1 MKNTR
6 EQILSFAENE
16 LIEKESIRRAVLSEA
31 PAKQKKPVAWT
42 RILLPIAAC
51 FVLLC
56 GTVLLI
62 PSARAEV
69 FSWFGVSRP
78 ADYLTTDPS
87 ERPDVPELDAL
98 IASPAATDEVVTIP
112 IDRTDSEAV
121 NSEGALKVSAFLH
134 ENCDVALGEA
144 MFDGEHLYQ
153 TIRLNG
159 LSGLY
164 LLEQW
169 TGSRTMAVPVDPY
182 AVWGLYENG
191 PEEEYLSGE
200 KTLYEW
206 PESWIMYEM
215 PDGTRFGGM
224 LDLTSSIEGHLD
236 HLDEMGL
243 LVEDQTEEQKQA
255 VDAENRAYLMQNGLM
270 ASAEMFPLD
279 YVKYLDADGNLT
291 AKVYYVVKVIE
302 EDRGDGSYV
311 PDTELYNAEIGTIT
325 VNMKAYQNIGATEVT
340 ASNASVVWGAE
351 TVVVSKSDVDF
362 GDPDDHYEDDRIS
375 LYKQRVSTEGVTM
388 TAETENAEFSAL
400 GIKNFKIRIA
410 VPESW
415 TRENREALADSLTFN
430 VLLNGESGDWFTNPY
445 NCKVEDDGT
454 LLYELLDIVNMP
466 YEMIGSIKTITF
478 IPVIHSIE
486 TMDIYHQ
493 YDNGTKSKPLGT
505 LDPEYGV
512 TEWSASGANS
522 SQYESTTTEFPQYAI
537 TLHVN

>member
-1 MKNTR
+1 MKHTS

-16 LIEKESIRRAVLSEA
+16 LINKESIRRAVLSEA

-51 FVLLC
+51 LVLAF
-56 GTVLLI
+56 GVVFAI

-69 FSWFGVSRP
+69 LSWFGVSRP

-87 ERPDVPELDAL
+87 ERPDVPELDSL
-98 IASPAATDEVVTIP
+98 IASPAANEEVVTIP

-121 NSEGALKVSAFLH
+121 NSEGAMKVSAFLH
-134 ENCDVALGEA
+134 ENCDVELGEA

-224 LDLTSSIEGHLD
+224 LDLTSSIDGHLD
-236 HLDEMGL
+236 HLEELGL

-255 VDAENRAYLMQNGLM
+255 VDAENRAYLEQNGLM
-270 ASAEMFPLD
+270 AAAEMFPRDCD
-279 YVKYLDADGNLT
+279 YEKYLDADGNLT

-311 PDTELYNAEIGTIT
+311 PDTELYNAQLGTIT
-325 VNMKAYQNIGATEVT
+325 VNMKAYQNIEATGLTANGAP
-340 ASNASVVWGAE
+340 VVWDAE
-351 TVVVSKSDVDF
+351 TVVVSNHTYDNGEDF
-362 GDPDDHYEDDRIS
+362 NSYADDRVS
-375 LYKQRVSTEGVTM
+375 FSKHRVSTEGLTM
-388 TAETENAEFSAL
+388 TAEDIQANAL
-400 GIKNFKIRIA
+400 GIRDLKIRIT
-410 VPESW
+410 VPEAW
-415 TRENREALADSLTFN
+415 TQDEREAFVASLEWK
-430 VLLNGESGDWFTNPY
+430 VLLNGESGQWQLNGSHCITEEN
-445 NCKVEDDGT
+445 G
-454 LLYELLDIVNMP
+454 ELLFIAREISGVP
-466 YEMIGSIKTITF
+466 YDMLKS
-478 IPVIHSIE
+478 IHSITLIPRLRIFESITVNDVDHHVLCVLTPDYGE
-486 TMDIYHQ
+486 TVWSEKGGSGFSADDI
-493 YDNGTKSKPLGT
+493 L
-505 LDPEYGV
+505 
-512 TEWSASGANS
+512 
-522 SQYESTTTEFPQYAI
+522 TEFPQYAI

>member
-1 MKNTR
+1 MKNTS
-6 EQILSFAENE
+6 EQLLSFAENE
-16 LIEKESIRRAVLSEA
+16 LMQKESIRRAVLSEA
-31 PAKQKKPVAWT
+31 PAKQKTPIAWT

-51 FVLLC
+51 LVLAV
-56 GTVLLI
+56 GTVFLI

-69 FSWFGVSRP
+69 LSWFGVSRP

-87 ERPDVPELDAL
+87 ERPDVPELDSL
-98 IASPAATDEVVTIP
+98 IASPAANEDVVTIP

-121 NSEGALKVSAFLH
+121 NSEGAMKVSAFLH
-134 ENCDVALGEA
+134 ENCDVELGDA
-144 MFDGEHLYQ
+144 MFDGKALYQ

-169 TGSRTMAVPVDPY
+169 TGSRTMAIPVDPY

-191 PEEEYLSGE
+191 PGEEYLSGE
-200 KTLYEW
+200 ETLYEW
-206 PESWIMYEM
+206 PNAWIMYEM
-215 PDGTRFGGM
+215 PDGTRFGAL

-279 YVKYLDADGNLT
+279 YEKYLDADGNLT

-325 VNMKAYQNIGATEVT
+325 VNMKAYQNVE
-340 ASNASVVWGAE
+340 ASRVDSTDKVVWGAE
-351 TVVVSKSDVDF
+351 TTTIFKEEIDF
-362 GDPDDHYEDDRIS
+362 GEIDMPDDKLSFIKH
-375 LYKQRVSTEGVTM
+375 RVSMKGVTM
-388 TAETENAEFSAL
+388 TAETENTVVDAL
-400 GIKNFKIRIA
+400 GIRNLSVRIRT
-410 VPESW
+410 PESW
-415 TRENREALADSLTFN
+415 TTSEHEALAYSLSFKI
-430 VLLNGESGDWFTNPY
+430 LLNGESGDWFVQAY
-445 NCKVEDDGT
+445 NCNVQED
-454 LLYELLDIVNMP
+454 
-466 YEMIGSIKTITF
+466 GSILWLSGSIDGVPYDLLKSVKSITLVPVLTSVETIVLHHPDSEPDE
-478 IPVIHSIE
+478 ILNPAYGELVW
-486 TMDIYHQ
+486 
-493 YDNGTKSKPLGT
+493 SKPNLNGWNGDDT
-505 LDPEYGV
+505 R
-512 TEWSASGANS
+512 
-522 SQYESTTTEFPQYAI
+522 TEFPQYAI

>member
-1 MKNTR
+1 M
-6 EQILSFAENE
+6 NE
-16 LIEKESIRRAVLSEA
+16 HDFFKQMIHDRAVNDA
-31 PAKQKKPVAWT
+31 VVKAKAKMQTKRTAAWRRPVA
-42 RILLPIAAC
+42 IAAATLA
-51 FVLLC
+51 VIV
-56 GTVLLI
+56 GTVFLI

-69 FSWFGVSRP
+69 LSWFGVSTP
-78 ADYLTTDPS
+78 QDYLTTDPDDR
-87 ERPDVPELDAL
+87 EKIPEIDAL
-98 IASPAATDEVVTIP
+98 IASPDANEDVVKIP
-112 IDRTDSEAV
+112 IDRTDSDAV

-243 LVEDQTEEQKQA
+243 LVEDQTEEQQNA
-255 VDAENRAYLMQNGLM
+255 VDAENRAYLEQNGLM
-270 ASAEMFPLD
+270 AAAEMFPHD
-279 YVKYLDADGNLT
+279 YEQYLDADGNLT

-311 PDTELYNAEIGTIT
+311 PDTELYNAQIGTIT
-325 VNMKAYQNIGATEVT
+325 VNMKAYQNIESTEME
-340 ASNASVVWGAE
+340 ASAAVMWDAE
-351 TVVVSKSDVDF
+351 TVVVSKYAFDNGEDF
-362 GDPDDHYEDDRIS
+362 NSYADDRVIFS
-375 LYKQRVSTEGVTM
+375 KHLVSTEGLTM
-388 TAETENAEFSAL
+388 TAESIQVDAL
-400 GIKNFKIRIA
+400 SIHDLKIRIA
-410 VPESW
+410 VPEAW
-415 TRENREALADSLTFN
+415 TQDEREAFVKSLEWI
-430 VLLNGESGDWFTNPY
+430 VLLNGESGQWRVSGNQRTL
-445 NCKVEDDGT
+445 EEDGT
-454 LLYELLDIVNMP
+454 LLFTSREISNVP
-466 YEMIGSIKTITF
+466 YDMLQSIKTITL
-478 IPVIHSIE
+478 IPKLHSLE
-486 TMDIYHQ
+486 SLEVLDI
-493 YDNGTKSKPLGT
+493 DNHLLGILNPDYGEIMWSEKGGCSFRADHILT
-505 LDPEYGV
+505 EY
-512 TEWSASGANS
+512 
-522 SQYESTTTEFPQYAI
+522 PQYAI
-537 TLHVN
+537 TLNVQ

>member
-1 MKNTR
+1 MKNTS
-6 EQILSFAENE
+6 EQILSFAEKE
-16 LIEKESIRRAVLSEA
+16 LIEKESIRRAVLSEK
-31 PAKQKKPVAWT
+31 PERQKKPVAWT
-42 RILLPIAAC
+42 KILLPIAAC
-51 FVLLC
+51 LVLLC

-78 ADYLTTDPS
+78 ADYLTTDPG

-98 IASPAATDEVVTIP
+98 IASPDAIEDVVTIP

-224 LDLTSSIEGHLD
+224 LDLTSSIEDYLD

-243 LVEDQTEEQKQA
+243 SVKNQTEEQKQA
-255 VDAENRAYLMQNGLM
+255 VDAENRAYLEQNGLM
-270 ASAEMFPLD
+270 AAAEMYPHD
-279 YVKYLDADGNLT
+279 YEQYLDADGNLT
-291 AKVYYVVKVIE
+291 AKVYYIVRVIE

-311 PDTELYNAEIGTIT
+311 PDTELYNAQIGTIT
-325 VNMKAYQNIGATEVT
+325 VNMTAYQNIESTGLTADGAP
-340 ASNASVVWGAE
+340 VVWDAE
-351 TVVVSKSDVDF
+351 TVTIFKEEMEVGSDET
-362 GDPDDHYEDDRIS
+362 DDEKLSFIKH
-375 LYKQRVSTEGVTM
+375 RVSMENVTLQ
-388 TAETENAEFSAL
+388 AETENTEIGAL
-400 GIKNFKIRIA
+400 GIRNLQVRIS
-410 VPESW
+410 VPETW
-415 TRENREALADSLTFN
+415 TQAERESLAYSLSFN
-430 VLLNGESGDWFTNPY
+430 VLLNGESGDWY
-445 NCKVEDDGT
+445 LEYLYCDAMEDGT
-454 LLYELLDIVNMP
+454 VLWYAVQLQNVP
-466 YEMIGSIKTITF
+466 YDMLKSIRTVTLVPILASREAVEVRHNSAPSE
-478 IPVIHSIE
+478 I
-486 TMDIYHQ
+486 
-493 YDNGTKSKPLGT
+493 
-505 LDPEYGV
+505 LDPAYGELV
-512 TEWSASGANS
+512 WSAPSVGGWDND
-522 SQYESTTTEFPQYAI
+522 YTLTEYPQYAI

>member
-1 MKNTR
+1 MKNTS
-6 EQILSFAENE
+6 EQILSLAENE
-16 LIEKESIRRAVLSEA
+16 LIEKESIRRAVLSKA
-31 PAKQKKPVAWT
+31 PERQKKPVAWAK
-42 RILLPIAAC
+42 ILLPVAAC

-56 GTVLLI
+56 GTVLAI

-69 FSWFGVSRP
+69 FSWFRVSRP
-78 ADYLTTDPS
+78 ADYLTTDPN

-98 IASPAATDEVVTIP
+98 IASPDANEEVVTIP

-191 PEEEYLSGE
+191 PGEEYLSGE

-206 PESWIMYEM
+206 PNAWIMYEM

-243 LVEDQTEEQKQA
+243 LVEDQTEEQQNA
-255 VDAENRAYLMQNGLM
+255 VDAENRAYLEQNGLM
-270 ASAEMFPLD
+270 AAAEMYPRD
-279 YVKYLDADGNLT
+279 YEQYLDADGNLT

-302 EDRGDGSYV
+302 EDRGDDNIV
-311 PDTELYNAEIGTIT
+311 PDTELYNAQIGTIT
-325 VNMKAYQNIGATEVT
+325 VNMTAYQNIESTEVT
-340 ASNASVVWGAE
+340 ADGTSVVWGAE
-351 TVVVSKSDVDF
+351 TVVVSKYTFDNGEDF
-362 GDPDDHYEDDRIS
+362 NSYADDRVVFS
-375 LYKQRVSTEGVTM
+375 KYRVSTEGLTM
-388 TAETENAEFSAL
+388 VTENLQADAL
-400 GIKNFKIRIA
+400 GIRDLKIRII
-410 VPESW
+410 VPEAW
-415 TRENREALADSLTFN
+415 TQDEREAFVRSLEWI
-430 VLLNGESGDWFTNPY
+430 VLLNGESGQWHVSGNQRTLEEDGSLLFTSREIKNVPY
-445 NCKVEDDGT
+445 DV
-454 LLYELLDIVNMP
+454 LQ
-466 YEMIGSIKTITF
+466 SIKTITL
-478 IPVIHSIE
+478 IPKLHSFE
-486 TMDIYHQ
+486 SVEVLDI
-493 YDNGTKSKPLGT
+493 DNHSLGI
-505 LDPEYGV
+505 LNPDYGEIV
-512 TEWSASGANS
+512 WSEKGGCGFNADHIL
-522 SQYESTTTEFPQYAI
+522 TEFPQYAI